1 MPRSVRESFWWWSLV
16 FHDRPNPWLT
26 LVTLRITTGKCTGT
40 MYYIP
45 SGKHT
50 KSYWKWPFSSWIY
63 PLNIVIFHSYVKVYQ
78 RVVPMNF
85 DQPAAGI
92 FSARFFS
99 SQRGWSSKFCKAIP
113 MVPHG
118 PRKET
123 KGAQQRLVKDYKHSR
138 SKGFTIHCCC
148 VMLYIYVYI
157 YGGFLK

>member
-1 MPRSVRESFWWWSLV
+1 MWGMPRSVRESFWWWSLV

-78 RVVPMNF
+78 RVVPMINR
-85 DQPAAGI
+85 QPG
-92 FSARFFS
+92 S
-99 SQRGWSSKFCKAIP
+99 SQQGFFQANVAGVPSFAKPFPWSPTVPERRQKGHSSGSWRTTNTHEVKA
-113 MVPHG
+113 
-118 PRKET
+118 
-123 KGAQQRLVKDYKHSR
+123 LR
-138 SKGFTIHCCC
+138 SI
-148 VMLYIYVYI
+148 VVV
-157 YGGFLK
+157 